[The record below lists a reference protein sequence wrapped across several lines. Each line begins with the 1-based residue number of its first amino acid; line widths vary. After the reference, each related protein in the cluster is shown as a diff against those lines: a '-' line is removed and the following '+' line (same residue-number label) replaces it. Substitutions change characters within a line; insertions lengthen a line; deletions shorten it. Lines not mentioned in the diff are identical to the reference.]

1 MISYLFKYRENVLD
15 VEDDRKW
22 VEAITGILTYMEA
35 SWFFLYCLHVLNLI
49 PILFCFLQPHTSI
62 SHLFSWRSF
71 LFSLRVVPIFQQEF
85 PFLLLLISLLSFF
98 LAISFVSLNKKQIC

>member
-1 MISYLFKYRENVLD
+1 MISYLFRYRGDVFD

-49 PILFCFLQPHTSI
+49 SILFCFLQLHTSI
-62 SHLFSWRSF
+62 SHLFSSRF
-71 LFSLRVVPIFQQEF
+71 FFIFSSCSPDVSARIPVSSAPNFSAI
-85 PFLLLLISLLSFF
+85 FF
-98 LAISFVSLNKKQIC
+98 LAISFVSLNRKQIC